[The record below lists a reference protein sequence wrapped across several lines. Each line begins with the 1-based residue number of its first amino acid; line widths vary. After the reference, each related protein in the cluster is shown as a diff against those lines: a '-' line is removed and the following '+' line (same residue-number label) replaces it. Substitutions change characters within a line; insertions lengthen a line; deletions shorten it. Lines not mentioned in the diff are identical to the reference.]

1 MKDSDAVMRE
11 QLVELLQGKSA
22 HLSFEDAIAGLSAK
36 KRGAKPAGTPHTVWR
51 LVEHMRIAQWDIL
64 EFSKDGRHKSPK
76 WPEGYW
82 PDGDAPRD
90 ARQWNDT
97 IRQFKADLKEMM
109 RMVKDKKVDL
119 LAPISGGQGQPV
131 FREAMLV
138 ADHNSYH
145 IGQIVMLR
153 QVLGEWKDN

>member
-1 MKDSDAVMRE
+1 MKDGDKVMRE

-22 HLSFEDAIAGLSAK
+22 HLSFDDAIAGLPPK
-36 KRGAKPAGTPHTVWR
+36 MRGAKPEGMPHTVWR

-76 WPEGYW
+76 WPDGYW
-82 PDGDAPRD
+82 PGGDAPRD
-90 ARQWNDT
+90 AAQWNQT
-97 IRQFKADLKEMM
+97 VKQFRADLKEMM

-119 LAPISGGQGQPV
+119 LAPIPGGQGQTV

-145 IGQIVMLR
+145 VAQIVMVR
-153 QVLGEWKDN
+153 RMLGVWNGD

>member
-1 MKDSDAVMRE
+1 MRE
-11 QLVELLQGKSA
+11 QLVELLQGKGA
-22 HLSFEDAIAGLSAK
+22 HLSFEDAIAGLPAK
-36 KRGAKPAGTPHTVWR
+36 MRGVKPPGMPHTIWR

-64 EFSKDGRHKSPK
+64 QFSKDGRHKSPK
-76 WPEGYW
+76 WPDGYW

-90 ARQWNDT
+90 AKQWNDT
-97 IRQFKADLKEMM
+97 VKQFKADLKEMI

-119 LAPISGGQGQPV
+119 LAPIPGGQGQTV

-153 QVLGEWKDN
+153 RTLGVWQDN

>member
-1 MKDSDAVMRE
+1 VKDPDVVMRE
-11 QLVELLQGKSA
+11 QLVELLQGKGA
-22 HLSFEDAIAGLSAK
+22 HLSFEDAIAGLPAK
-36 KRGAKPAGTPHTVWR
+36 MRGVKPPGMPHTIWR

-76 WPEGYW
+76 WPDGYW
-82 PDGDAPRD
+82 PDGDAPQN
-90 ARQWNDT
+90 AKQWNDT
-97 IRQFKADLKEMM
+97 IKQFKADLKEMI
-109 RMVKDKKVDL
+109 RMVKDNKVDL
-119 LAPISGGQGQPV
+119 LAPIPGGQGQTV

-153 QVLGEWKDN
+153 RVLGVWEDN

>member
-11 QLVELLQGKSA
+11 QLVELLKGKSA
-22 HLSFEDAIAGLSAK
+22 HLSFDEAIAGLPAK
-36 KRGAKPAGTPHTVWR
+36 MRGVKPPGTPHTVWR

-76 WPEGYW
+76 WPDEYW

-90 ARQWNDT
+90 ARQWNDSVK
-97 IRQFKADLKEMM
+97 QFKADLKEMM

-119 LAPISGGQGQPV
+119 LAPIPGGQGQTV

-138 ADHNSYH
+138 ADHNAYH

-153 QVLGEWKDN
+153 RVLGEWEG

>member
-1 MKDSDAVMRE
+1 MRE
-11 QLVELLQGKSA
+11 QLVELLQGNGA
-22 HLSFEDAIAGLSAK
+22 HLSFDDAIAKLPAK
-36 KRGAKPAGTPHTVWR
+36 MRGVRPEGVPHTVWR

-64 EFSKDGRHKSPK
+64 EFSKDGRHTSPK

-82 PDGDAPRD
+82 PKGDAPRD
-90 ARQWNDT
+90 AKQWNDT
-97 IRQFKADLKEMM
+97 VKRFRADLKEMM

-119 LAPISGGQGQPV
+119 VAPIPGGQGQTV

-145 IGQIVMLR
+145 IGQIVVVR
-153 QVLGEWKDN
+153 RVLGVWEG

>member
-1 MKDSDAVMRE
+1 MKDANAVMRE
-11 QLVELLQGKSA
+11 QLAELLQGKSA
-22 HLSFEDAIAGLSAK
+22 HLSFDDAIAGLPPK
-36 KRGAKPAGTPHTVWR
+36 MRGAKPPGIPHSVWR

-64 EFSKDGRHKSPK
+64 QFSKNGRHKSPK

-82 PDGDAPRD
+82 PKGDAPRD
-90 ARQWNDT
+90 AKQWNQT
-97 IRQFKADLKEMM
+97 VKQFRADLKAMM

-119 LAPISGGQGQPV
+119 LAPIPGGQGQAV

-145 IGQIVMLR
+145 VAQIVMVR
-153 QVLGEWKDN
+153 RMLGVWEGA

>member
-11 QLVELLQGKSA
+11 QLAELLRGKSA
-22 HLSFEDAIAGLSAK
+22 HLSFEDAIEGMPAK
-36 KRGAKPAGTPHTVWR
+36 MRGVRPEGVPHTVWR

-82 PDGDAPRD
+82 PESDAPRD
-90 ARQWNDT
+90 AKEWSDAVK
-97 IRQFKADLKEMM
+97 QFKADLKKMI
-109 RMVKDKKVDL
+109 RMVEDKNVDL
-119 LAPISGGQGQPV
+119 LTPIPGGQGQTV

-145 IGQIVMLR
+145 IGQIVIVR
-153 QVLGEWKDN
+153 RALGVWEG